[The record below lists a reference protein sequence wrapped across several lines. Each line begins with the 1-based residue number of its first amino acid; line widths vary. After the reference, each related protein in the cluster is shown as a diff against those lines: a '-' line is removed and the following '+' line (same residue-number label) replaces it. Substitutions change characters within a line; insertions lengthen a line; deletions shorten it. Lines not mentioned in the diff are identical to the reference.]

1 MMETKFV
8 EICPYCNQ
16 PLKAKAKPKKLKR
29 ITQIQIQV
37 GEEKYNPIPIDGGL
51 KVGVISYPNCGK
63 ELYSFT

>member
-1 MMETKFV
+1 MKAKVM

-16 PLKAKAKPKKLKR
+16 LLKAKAKPKKLKR

-37 GEEKYNPIPIDGGL
+37 GEKKYNPIPIENL
-51 KVGVISYPNCGK
+51 TYGVINCPNCGK